1 MARTLVGTLLAAA
14 VVVPA
19 WLSLEAEPR
28 PWNRAVAVVLLALV
42 PVLVA
47 SFARRLVVA
56 GAVALASF
64 AALGV
69 AFERPLRDA
78 LPGGE
83 RSFFGPVLSSFQ
95 QGLLDFF
102 DTRVPFDALQFPTMR
117 GTVLVAIFG
126 FVLAIGL
133 ALAARRALLAVALVV
148 VATGWPTTMSLATD
162 ESNRPLLLGAAV
174 LAVSLAF
181 LVLVRASAR
190 RLATAG
196 VVGVAL
202 VAAAVAGST
211 SDAVAKE
218 GFTDWA
224 SWDFY
229 DRPDDPVGVGY
240 VWDANYDGIEFPEKR
255 TTVFT
260 VETEGVRRSLYWRAT
275 SLDEFTGRAW
285 RENLETA
292 AFFGAEE
299 PVDVTQF
306 DPLLPEEAR
315 DRENWVRQDVRI
327 AALADVRLVGS
338 GQVVR
343 WDVTGEQQ
351 RVLATNGALRQQGRL
366 ERGQRYTVWSYVPRA
381 RPGELDAA
389 GTSYPVEV
397 IDSHLRVR
405 PARIAL
411 GMDDSLEDGLMPVFG
426 ERGREAAVEG
436 FFASHSTF
444 EAYRELYRTAREVT
458 AGANTPYEA
467 AAALEAWFRG
477 TRGGFVYDE
486 QPPPS
491 GSTPPLASFLESRR
505 GYCQHY
511 AGAMA
516 LMLRYLGVP
525 ARVAAGFTS
534 GSYDAG
540 EQRWTVTDHNAHT
553 WVEVYFPRYGWIP
566 FDPTPGRGELSAEY
580 SPISPAFDAAEA
592 ARLGGGL
599 AAIPEVREQIER
611 ANALEQR
618 EGGALGSPGGG
629 VGSVAVE
636 RGPSIVGLMLLVVG
650 GAFGLVLLV
659 KETRRRLRY
668 ATRDPRAL
676 AAACRRDLAGYLA
689 DQGVAVPSSATP
701 QELGQLAAAHFGVH
715 PQLFVSAVAE
725 ARYGPE
731 RDSRRGA
738 RQARRELRRLRGTI
752 RRGLGR
758 GERLRGA
765 ISLRSLT
772 A

>member
-1 MARTLVGTLLAAA
+1 MGRALLGTALAAA
-14 VVVPA
+14 VVLPA
-19 WLSLEAEPR
+19 WLSLHADPR
-28 PWNRAVAVVLLALV
+28 PWNAAVGVALLALV
-42 PVLVA
+42 PVALA
-47 SFARRLVVA
+47 GFARRLVVA
-56 GAVALASF
+56 AAAAAAAFVAL
-64 AALGV
+64 GI

-83 RSFFGPVLSSFQ
+83 RGFFGPVLSSFR
-95 QGLLDFF
+95 QGVLDFF
-102 DTRVPFDALQFPTMR
+102 DTRVPFSALEFPTMR
-117 GTVLVAIFG
+117 GTVLVAIFA

-133 ALAARRALLAVALVV
+133 ALVARRTLVAIALVV
-148 VATGWPTTMSLATD
+148 VGTGWPTTMSFAVD
-162 ESNRPLLLGAAV
+162 DSNRPLLLGAAV
-174 LAVSLAF
+174 LAVVLAL
-181 LVLVRASAR
+181 LVLARARTR

-196 VVGVAL
+196 VVGLAL

-211 SDAVAKE
+211 NDAVAKE
-218 GFTDWA
+218 GFADWA
-224 SWDFY
+224 SWDLY
-229 DRPDDPVGVGY
+229 DRPDDPVDVAY

-275 SLDEFTGRAW
+275 SLDEFTGRVW
-285 RENLETA
+285 RESLETA
-292 AFFGAEE
+292 AFFNPGE
-299 PVDVTQF
+299 PIDVGPV

-315 DRENWVRQDVRI
+315 DSENWVRQDVRI

-338 GQVVR
+338 GQAVR
-343 WDVTGEQQ
+343 WEVTGDQR
-351 RVLATNGALRQQGRL
+351 RVLSTNGAVRQQGRL
-366 ERGQRYTVWSYVPRA
+366 ERGQRYTVWSHVPRA
-381 RPGELDAA
+381 RPAELDGA

-397 IDSHLRVR
+397 VDRYLRVR
-405 PARIAL
+405 PAEASL
-411 GMDDSLEDGLMPVFG
+411 GLDEGASDGRMPVFG
-426 ERGREAAVEG
+426 ERDREAAVEG
-436 FFASHSTF
+436 FFSSRSTF
-444 EAYRELYRTAREVT
+444 AAYQDFYRTAREVT
-458 AGANTPYEA
+458 AGAETPYEA

-477 TRGGFVYDE
+477 SRGGFVYDE
-486 QPPPS
+486 QPPS
-491 GSTPPLASFLESRR
+491 AANVPPLAFFLEARR

-580 SPISPAFDAAEA
+580 SPASPAFDAAEA

-599 AAIPEVREQIER
+599 ADIPEVREQIEQ

-618 EGGALGSPGGG
+618 ETGALGSPGGG
-629 VGSVAVE
+629 VGSVAAE
-636 RGPSIVGLMLLVVG
+636 RGPGIAGIVLLVVG
-650 GAFGLVLLV
+650 GALALLLAV
-659 KETRRRLRY
+659 KEARRRLRY
-668 ATRDPRAL
+668 ATRDPRVL

-689 DQGVAVPSSATP
+689 DQGVAVPASATT
-701 QELGQLAAAHFGVH
+701 QELGRLAEARFGVH
-715 PQLFVSAVAE
+715 PELFVRAVSE

-731 RDSRRGA
+731 RESRRGA
-738 RQARRELRRLRGTI
+738 RLARKELRRLRGAI
-752 RRGLGR
+752 RSGLGI

-765 ISLRSLT
+765 VSLRSL
-772 A
+772 AA